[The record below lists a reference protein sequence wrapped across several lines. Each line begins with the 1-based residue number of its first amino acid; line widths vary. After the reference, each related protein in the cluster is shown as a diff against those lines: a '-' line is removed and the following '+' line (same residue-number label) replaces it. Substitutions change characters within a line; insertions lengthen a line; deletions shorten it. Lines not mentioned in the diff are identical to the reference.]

1 MKNLNERA
9 TLFKITSNAMIN
21 ACTEF
26 MELTQSQGQ
35 RLVLICISFDI
46 RVEHHGTCSKVR
58 SEAIFLFP
66 SCSLFGQKWGVSCRI
81 DTSHM
86 IKIILKEV
94 QRNIIDPAPLHI
106 VLLSCPP
113 VPLHSCSPALLLPS
127 CFPAKLSSFPLFI
140 PLPSAPPRPC
150 FPLGFLNPLFFVLC
164 PSFLLSSLSLLSQS
178 SSVGS
183 PIKLGKAVKTLTS
196 LGRCSLF
203 WSHPCT

>member
-1 MKNLNERA
+1 MMPKIQCHCVYFDYSILFLHSWLSSCWHRCLHSLSKAQITTCTFTPPLSLLSKFISKVSPKMKNLNERA

-46 RVEHHGTCSKVR
+46 RVEHHGTYSKVR

-94 QRNIIDPAPLHI
+94 
-106 VLLSCPP
+106 
-113 VPLHSCSPALLLPS
+113 
-127 CFPAKLSSFPLFI
+127 
-140 PLPSAPPRPC
+140 
-150 FPLGFLNPLFFVLC
+150 
-164 PSFLLSSLSLLSQS
+164 
-178 SSVGS
+178 
-183 PIKLGKAVKTLTS
+183 
-196 LGRCSLF
+196 
-203 WSHPCT
+203 